1 MLHPARML
9 HPAGTLDPNG
19 SPVRMSGVH
28 RTFLVLVLLLTVIPG
43 WRLFATLPSPGL
55 IMDQVI
61 PSEARAGMTVTVNG
75 YALDPA
81 HIQELYLV
89 DDQETAYQAEILSE
103 SGITLRF
110 RVPEKIPAGWMRIA
124 VKAPGKA
131 GLMEQMVHLKVT
143 DPIG

>member
-1 MLHPARML
+1 MLHP
-9 HPAGTLDPNG
+9 DG

-61 PSEARAGMTVTVNG
+61 PAEVQAGMTVTVTG

-81 HIQELYLV
+81 HIEALYLV
-89 DDQETAYQAEILSE
+89 NHEDTAYQAEILSE
-103 SGITLRF
+103 SGTTLRF
-110 RVPEKIPAGWMRIA
+110 RVPERIPAGWMRIA
-124 VKAPGKA
+124 IKAPGKA
-131 GLMEQMVHLKVT
+131 GLIEQMAFLRVL

>member
-1 MLHPARML
+1 
-9 HPAGTLDPNG
+9 
-19 SPVRMSGVH
+19 MSGVH

-55 IMDQVI
+55 MMDQVI
-61 PSEARAGMTVTVNG
+61 PAEARAGTTVTVIG

-89 DDQETAYQAEILSE
+89 DGRGAYQAEILSD
-103 SGITLRF
+103 SGTTLRF
-110 RVPEKIPAGWMRIA
+110 RVPEKIPAGWMQIA
-124 VKAPGKA
+124 IKAPDKA
-131 GLMEQMVHLKVT
+131 GLIEQMVYLKIL

>member
-1 MLHPARML
+1 MLH
-9 HPAGTLDPNG
+9 GDG

-61 PSEARAGMTVTVNG
+61 PAEARAGMTVTVTG
-75 YALDPA
+75 YALDPV

-89 DDQETAYQAEILSE
+89 DDRDSTYQAEILSE
-103 SGITLRF
+103 SGTALRF

-131 GLMEQMVHLKVT
+131 GLIEQMVYLKVL